1 MAFFEGNNEDRNLSS
16 RVTERAG
23 NIFGDIAKGA
33 GERIT
38 RRADGAREEALAAV
52 GISGVSNI
60 VDSFLGTDEQV
71 IPPQY
76 TGLTNTNREDKLFLD
91 SYSYANHEFFNSVV
105 LDAEYKYNT
114 NHPMMKSLFLVDFEF
129 NNFIVPNSARLNK
142 KYPRSTSYL
151 LKNMTFPSAE
161 IELEKVNQYNHHR
174 NVPKRIM
181 YTPITC
187 RFGDIYRTYRED
199 SEKISLLDL
208 YKEYMSYYYNDFE
221 VDDTGYHFGHNSD
234 RDDKQFINSI
244 SIYLFWADGAKKI
257 RIVNPMIKS
266 FVYDELN
273 YENDEQMTASCNIEY
288 EYIDMREINMTY
300 DDFLSQ
306 ASIVLNNMNY
316 GLQDTDVSNAYAN
329 QDELQSGV
337 VPVDTGRD
345 LALDNAAAQSMIR
358 LAEIEAIEV
367 AEDSLNSDDPL
378 ERAVAEQGVNITT
391 GAAGGVGGFLGG
403 LF

>member
-1 MAFFEGNNEDRNLSS
+1 MAFFDEGSGSDNFLS
-16 RVTERAG
+16 RVTERGG
-23 NIFGDIAKGA
+23 NIFGGIAKGA
-33 GERIT
+33 VDEAT

-52 GISGVSNI
+52 GLAGVGGI
-60 VDSFLGTDEQV
+60 VDSFLGTDEQI

-76 TGLTNTNREDKLFLD
+76 NGNVGSLREEKTFLD
-91 SYSYANHEFFNSVV
+91 SYSYGNDEFFNTVV
-105 LDAEYKYNT
+105 QDAQYKYNT
-114 NHPMMKSLFLVDFEF
+114 SHPMMKSLFLVDFEF
-129 NNFIVPNSARLNK
+129 NNFIVPNSKRLNS
-142 KYPRSTSYL
+142 KYPRTTSYL

-187 RFGDIYRTYRED
+187 RFGDIYRTYKED
-199 SEKISLLDL
+199 DDKISILDL

-221 VDDTGYHFGHNSD
+221 VSETGYHFGHNSD

-257 RIVNPMIKS
+257 RVVNPMIKS
-266 FVYDELN
+266 FVYDELS
-273 YENDEQMTASCNIEY
+273 YENDEQMNASCSIEY
-288 EYIDMREINMTY
+288 EHIDMTNINMTY

-306 ASIVLNNMNY
+306 ASIVLNNLSG
-316 GLQDTDVSNAYAN
+316 GLQDTDVSNPYSNA
-329 QDELQSGV
+329 DELTPGAI
-337 VPVDTGRD
+337 PVDTGRD

-367 AEDSLNSDDPL
+367 AEDSLNSDSPL